1 MNKLKIPAYPFKG
14 QTFSL
19 EWAEKYLLE
28 QGFKPITKERI
39 KADPSLKAACK
50 MPRT

>member
-1 MNKLKIPAYPFKG
+1 MSKLKVPPYNKKK
-14 QTFSL
+14 TFSF
-19 EWAEKYLLE
+19 EKAGKHLLE
-28 QGFKPITKERI
+28 MGFKPITKERI